1 MRLQKLSDGS
11 IRLSQLNPWEV
22 QTFRSLPILA
32 DFSGHEAAERRML
45 PTPAVESD
53 LTPDMGM
60 DWVEYVMPELRESF
74 ARNLSAVMADLENLK
89 THFPDDPETAETAA
103 DADGDGPASSPRDE
117 AEDDDAWSW
126 DDDDES
132 VNGNGSGNGN
142 DSRPP
147 QSSSNTPPAD
157 PHQKANGP
165 SPRTSG
171 PSPSRS
177 GPPQELNYSV
187 DIPSDHAELWFRA
200 MNQARLV
207 LSAKHGI
214 DSEHIPDLAT
224 LLTSGK
230 LEYWFQYELFV
241 SLQGWLVDAVL
252 DSN

>member
-1 MRLQKLSDGS
+1 MRLQKLSDGA

-32 DFSGHEAAERRML
+32 DFSDHEAAERRML

-60 DWVEYVMPELRESF
+60 DWVEYVMPELRDSF
-74 ARNLSAVMADLENLK
+74 ARNLSTVMEDLENLK
-89 THFPDDPETAETAA
+89 THFPGDLEAGE
-103 DADGDGPASSPRDE
+103 DGHPAPVH
-117 AEDDDAWSW
+117 DDDDDGGDSWNW
-126 DDDDES
+126 DDDEGKDES
-132 VNGNGSGNGN
+132 QSPSSGNGTGKKE
-142 DSRPP
+142 SGPPP
-147 QSSSNTPPAD
+147 QAAGTARS
-157 PHQKANGP
+157 Q
-165 SPRTSG
+165 SG
-171 PSPSRS
+171 PS
-177 GPPQELNYSV
+177 QELNYSV

-252 DSN
+252 DDN